1 MEFVSFVLIYFFLT
15 FSVIGYGFLFSKYL
29 TKYNKYSNIGYTGL
43 YGIFTLTLISY
54 LSNLFFKHDYLHNS
68 LIIFIGFLFSI
79 KYFFLTEEFFKKK
92 DNKYFFF
99 FLILSIFSILYF
111 KSHDDFPYYHL
122 SFISNLTASKLEFGI
137 GIFDLALNHIS
148 SLFFFHSLLKL
159 PFTQDYFYF
168 LGPALILI
176 FFNTIIFKEI
186 FNTNSK
192 IITFHNFLSVLIFA
206 FINTFFYRLA
216 EHGTDKSAIILIF
229 LCILLIFQILIQK
242 KLDKNKLENFLIL
255 ITFIVSLK
263 SFYGI
268 YGLLFFLIYFK
279 FYNFK
284 KINIF
289 YKDFKII
296 NISILFG
303 LLMLFYNIA
312 YTGCLI
318 YPLSITCAQS
328 FNWGMDISTI
338 EWAGNFY
345 ELWSKAGATPNYKV
359 ENPDEFIKGFNWFKI
374 WIDNYFFNKVTDNLL
389 GLLFLVLI
397 FFAVFKPKKIKI
409 KLPKQYITFI
419 VILFL
424 FFCEWFYNH
433 PSLRYGGYHLVALF
447 FIIPVALI
455 LFQQKYVYSKNIK
468 KIKIILLITL
478 IVFVGRNINRI
489 VDEYEVYKYNPFKS
503 PLYNINKSNDYTLF
517 DRKSN
522 ILKKS
527 NNCQNELK
535 GRESCKIINS
545 YRIFYL
551 NKLE

>member
-1 MEFVSFVLIYFFLT
+1 MELVSFILIYFFLT

-29 TKYNKYSNIGYTGL
+29 TKYNKYSNIGYLGL

-54 LSNLFFKHDYLHNS
+54 LSNFFFKHDYLHNS
-68 LIIFIGFLFSI
+68 LVIFVGFLLSI
-79 KYFFLTEEFFKKK
+79 KYFFLSKDLFKKK
-92 DNKYFFF
+92 ENKYLFF
-99 FLILSIFSILYF
+99 FLIISIFSILYF

-122 SFISNLTASKLEFGI
+122 SFIYNLTTSKIEIGI
-137 GIFDLALNHIS
+137 GIFDLAFNHIS
-148 SLFFFHSLLKL
+148 SLFFFHSLVKL

-176 FFNTIIFKEI
+176 FFNTIIFNEI
-186 FNTNSK
+186 FNSNKK
-192 IITFHNFLSVLIFA
+192 IIAFDIFFSVLIFSY
-206 FINTFFYRLA
+206 INTFFYRLA
-216 EHGTDKSAIILIF
+216 EHGTDRSAIILIF

-242 KLDKNKLENFLIL
+242 KLDKTKLENFLIL
-255 ITFIVSLK
+255 ITFIISLK

-268 YGLLFFLIYFK
+268 YGLLFFIIYFK
-279 FYNFK
+279 FYNLK
-284 KINIF
+284 KIIIF

-318 YPLSITCAQS
+318 YPLSTTCIQS
-328 FNWGMDISTI
+328 FYWGQDISTI

-359 ENPDEFIKGFNWFKI
+359 ENPDEFIKSFNWLKI
-374 WIDNYFFNKVTDNLL
+374 WIDNYFFNKVSDNLL
-389 GLLFLVLI
+389 GLLFLILI
-397 FFAVFKPKKIKI
+397 FFIVFNPRKIKI
-409 KLPKQYITFI
+409 NFPKQYIAF
-419 VILFL
+419 VILLFL

-447 FIIPVALI
+447 FFIPVALI
-455 LFQQKYVYSKNIK
+455 LFQQKYNYSKNQK
-468 KIKIILLITL
+468 KIKIIILITL

-489 VDEYEVYKYNPFKS
+489 INEYDVYQYNPFKS
-503 PLYNINKSNDYTLF
+503 PFYNINHKNDYVLF
-517 DRKSN
+517 NRKKH
-522 ILKKS
+522 ILEKT
-527 NNCQNELK
+527 NNCQNESLE
-535 GRESCKIINS
+535 RVSCKIVNS